1 MIEPENAEVGASV
14 ALSALLAAALRRQI
28 GYDAPRCPARAVR
41 RCVKGSLRWSGLSFN
56 RISRRRTASMSSP
69 TTSRSSRAGA
79 SRTATTPQR
88 ASATSG
94 SAAIAGPGVGGTA
107 LAPSV
112 SASPHYTTS
121 LRSRHSLYGTE
132 DRVVLDF
139 GSSVVK
145 AGFSG
150 ETGPRECRRTN
161 GSRAGA
167 AGARTRALPV
177 LTTEEEGLWGYEKGE
192 PSEEE
197 WQAREHR
204 LKRVVRSIWFEC
216 VCSSYALLVSED
228 LRDRTNASPRRNLLT
243 DPRSRKVIVLEN
255 PLLSTRVKEMIARIL
270 FDNLQ
275 VRP

>member
-1 MIEPENAEVGASV
+1 MA
-14 ALSALLAAALRRQI
+14 
-28 GYDAPRCPARAVR
+28 
-41 RCVKGSLRWSGLSFN
+41 
-56 RISRRRTASMSSP
+56 SP
-69 TTSRSSRAGA
+69 TTSRSSRTGA

-167 AGARTRALPV
+167 ARARTRALPL

-216 VCSSYALLVSED
+216 VRSSYALVVSED
-228 LRDRTNASPRRNLLT
+228 LRDRTNAFPRRNLLT